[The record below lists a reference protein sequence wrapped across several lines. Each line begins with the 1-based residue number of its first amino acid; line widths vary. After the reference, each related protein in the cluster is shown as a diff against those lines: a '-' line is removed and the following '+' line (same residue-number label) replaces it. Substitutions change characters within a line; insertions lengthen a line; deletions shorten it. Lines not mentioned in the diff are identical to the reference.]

1 MPTLTAPDGTLLV
14 YDMYEAA
21 APRAAILA
29 LHGWADHAGR
39 WRDVGER
46 LCAVGYSTY
55 VLDLRGHGRSGGR
68 RGHLSRFSQLLGDLQ
83 AFRRV
88 VRLRTDRPQLLLGT
102 SFGGLVALRY
112 LETQPSDPIA
122 GAVVVSPWL
131 GLAFRPPA
139 WKRFVGRVFADLW
152 PTLPVPARLEADTL
166 SRDPVVNDAYAADPA
181 VHGLMTPGA
190 WREIQWAQRA
200 VPADAGRIEAP
211 LLFLLAGE
219 DHLTDAHLARG
230 FAGALKTPVEV
241 QWYPEMYHEVLNDPQ
256 RARVLDDVLAFLG
269 ARITFSEPR

>member
-21 APRAAILA
+21 APRAAVLA

-46 LCAVGYSTY
+46 LCAAGYSTY
-55 VLDLRGHGRSGGR
+55 FLDLRGHGRSGGR

-122 GAVVVSPWL
+122 GTVVVSPWL
-131 GLAFRPPA
+131 GLAFRPTA
-139 WKRFVGRVFADLW
+139 WKLLV
-152 PTLPVPARLEADTL
+152 ARLDRKSTRL
-166 SRDPVVNDAYAADPA
+166 NSSHGYISYA
-181 VHGLMTPGA
+181 V
-190 WREIQWAQRA
+190 
-200 VPADAGRIEAP
+200 
-211 LLFLLAGE
+211 
-219 DHLTDAHLARG
+219 
-230 FAGALKTPVEV
+230 
-241 QWYPEMYHEVLNDPQ
+241 
-256 RARVLDDVLAFLG
+256 
-269 ARITFSEPR
+269 

>member
-21 APRAAILA
+21 GARAAILA
-29 LHGWADHAGR
+29 RHGCADHAGR
-39 WRDVGER
+39 RRDVGER
-46 LCAVGYSTY
+46 LCAAGYSTY
-55 VLDLRGHGRSGGR
+55 VLDTRGHGRSGGR

-139 WKRFVGRVFADLW
+139 WKRFVGRVFAGLCA
-152 PTLPVPARLEADTL
+152 TLPVPARLVAETL
-166 SRDPVVNDAYAADPA
+166 SRAPVVNDAHA
-181 VHGLMTPGA
+181 
-190 WREIQWAQRA
+190 
-200 VPADAGRIEAP
+200 EA
-211 LLFLLAGE
+211 
-219 DHLTDAHLARG
+219 
-230 FAGALKTPVEV
+230 
-241 QWYPEMYHEVLNDPQ
+241 
-256 RARVLDDVLAFLG
+256 
-269 ARITFSEPR
+269 S

>member
-46 LCAVGYSTY
+46 LCAAGYSTY

-88 VRLRTDRPQLLLGT
+88 VRLGPTARSCCSAPRSAGWWPSATWRPSRAT
-102 SFGGLVALRY
+102 PSPVPSSFRRGSVWRSG
-112 LETQPSDPIA
+112 
-122 GAVVVSPWL
+122 
-131 GLAFRPPA
+131 RPPGNVSSA
-139 WKRFVGRVFADLW
+139 ACLPICGPRSRSPPGWR
-152 PTLPVPARLEADTL
+152 PTPSVATR
-166 SRDPVVNDAYAADPA
+166 
-181 VHGLMTPGA
+181 
-190 WREIQWAQRA
+190 W
-200 VPADAGRIEAP
+200 
-211 LLFLLAGE
+211 
-219 DHLTDAHLARG
+219 
-230 FAGALKTPVEV
+230 
-241 QWYPEMYHEVLNDPQ
+241 
-256 RARVLDDVLAFLG
+256 
-269 ARITFSEPR
+269 